1 MTAQRKLPAMMT
13 VAEFLEWPGDG
24 TDTRYELVDGELR
37 AMAPAADS
45 HNTIVANLAALI
57 WNQLKH
63 TGLPCRVVAT
73 PGIEPHVRTDW
84 NCRIPDLCVTCTP
97 NRIGTVMTP
106 DPILLIEV
114 LSPSN
119 KSDTYENVRAYTT
132 IPSVR
137 EIVIV
142 HSTQIRAE
150 LLVRDEHGHWP
161 ANATEIGVNDV
172 LKLNSINATLPL
184 AEVYAGTHLAG

>member
-57 WNQLKH
+57 WNRIKQ

-73 PGIEPHVRTDW
+73 PGIEPHVRADW
-84 NCRIPDLCVTCTP
+84 NFRIPDLGVTCTP

-106 DPILLIEV
+106 DPIL
-114 LSPSN
+114 
-119 KSDTYENVRAYTT
+119 
-132 IPSVR
+132 
-137 EIVIV
+137 
-142 HSTQIRAE
+142 
-150 LLVRDEHGHWP
+150 
-161 ANATEIGVNDV
+161 
-172 LKLNSINATLPL
+172 
-184 AEVYAGTHLAG
+184 